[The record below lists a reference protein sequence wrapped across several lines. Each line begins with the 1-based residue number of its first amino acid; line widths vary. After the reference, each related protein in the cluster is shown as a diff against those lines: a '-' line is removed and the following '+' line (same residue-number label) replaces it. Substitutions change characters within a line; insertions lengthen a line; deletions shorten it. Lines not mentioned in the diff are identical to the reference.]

1 MDRERKRCFSSIS
14 QLFICSD
21 DLLSGARQGVERAWE
36 AVGQFYFFKP
46 TYYPSAEKKNLF
58 KNLLSLLQKAI
69 LQFKNL
75 SHLIITLSL
84 SLSFFLYAGDFFND
98 LEKEWGDYSKR
109 RGGDAGGPKSLW
121 EELADIGEEL
131 VEFLEK
137 GAGLGPDGQPIQ
149 AKKGSSWEEEI
160 LGNNNKDK
168 KTSSPPPRPPP
179 QKQKQDRN
187 SASRPPV
194 TPPKSRKEVIDDDLE
209 ELKRKMGLK

>member
-1 MDRERKRCFSSIS
+1 M
-14 QLFICSD
+14 
-21 DLLSGARQGVERAWE
+21 
-36 AVGQFYFFKP
+36 
-46 TYYPSAEKKNLF
+46 
-58 KNLLSLLQKAI
+58 
-69 LQFKNL
+69 
-75 SHLIITLSL
+75 
-84 SLSFFLYAGDFFND
+84 YAGDFFND

-109 RGGDAGGPKSLW
+109 RGREAAGPKSLW

-149 AKKGSSWEEEI
+149 AKKGSSWEDDV
-160 LGNNNKDK
+160 LGNNNKDQ

-179 QKQKQDRN
+179 QQQKQDRS
-187 SASRPPV
+187 SATRPPV